1 VPIFPGVQL
10 LMAEA
15 WRNERLINHFR
26 TALFGTAVVFGGIA
40 TYFLLGRPHAAIPMI
55 GGWTIF
61 IAVFN
66 ATWFKRNFH
75 PAVPWLLSAGEI
87 ALIGAAFLLARPVI
101 LANRPELADRQLSML
116 PPIFVGLVCINMLRF
131 SWRLSLFSAGFAIA
145 VLLGVFAAVGILD
158 TLAVPLCM
166 VLVAMGLVLA
176 YTTRRFERLLQRQAV
191 DMRRIQRERI
201 ASLRSLVAGV
211 CHELNNPLGALR
223 SNAQVSARSIELL
236 SDLNKRERALNAL
249 VKVAAGT
256 EEATA
261 RIEKTIDSLKRF
273 ARLDEAE
280 VKITA
285 VDRMIDDAIAL
296 LASELESIEVE
307 KKYAEL
313 APMTCR
319 PGELNQ
325 VFMHVLRN
333 AAQAGARKITIETRR
348 SEESV
353 EVNIT
358 DDGRGMSPET
368 LSRIFDPT
376 FSSEGGRVKMGFGLS
391 ASLGIIE
398 DHGGRIEIESQI
410 GRGTIVKLSFKPS
423 DVR

>member
-1 VPIFPGVQL
+1 MVSVPIFPGVQL

-201 ASLRSLVAGV
+201 ASLRSLVAGI

-223 SNAQVSARSIELL
+223 SNAQTAARSVEMMAAGDPEK
-236 SDLNKRERALNAL
+236 SRRALAAL
-249 VKVAAGT
+249 SKVSEAS
-256 EEATA
+256 ELATA
-261 RIEKTIDSLKRF
+261 RVEKTIGSLKSF

-280 VKITA
+280 VKNA
-285 VDRMIDDAIAL
+285 DVREMIDDAI
-296 LASELESIEVE
+296 
-307 KKYAEL
+307 
-313 APMTCR
+313 
-319 PGELNQ
+319 
-325 VFMHVLRN
+325 
-333 AAQAGARKITIETRR
+333 
-348 SEESV
+348 
-353 EVNIT
+353 
-358 DDGRGMSPET
+358 
-368 LSRIFDPT
+368 
-376 FSSEGGRVKMGFGLS
+376 
-391 ASLGIIE
+391 SL
-398 DHGGRIEIESQI
+398 
-410 GRGTIVKLSFKPS
+410 
-423 DVR
+423 